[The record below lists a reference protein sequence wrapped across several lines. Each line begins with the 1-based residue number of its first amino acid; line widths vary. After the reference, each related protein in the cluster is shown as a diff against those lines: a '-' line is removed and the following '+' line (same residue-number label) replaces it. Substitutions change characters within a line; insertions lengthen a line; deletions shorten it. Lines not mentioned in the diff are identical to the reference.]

1 MKNISCQQR
10 RNPTSNEDCSEN
22 GNKTVAVYST
32 VDRNAPHVKFADEF
46 GLGESPSNQ
55 SYLLGDKIIEVAKIE
70 VDAIHPVWILSEN
83 ADFAEKAEQNN
94 IILLGLS
101 QKPYT

>member
-1 MKNISCQQR
+1 LLMK
-10 RNPTSNEDCSEN
+10 
-22 GNKTVAVYST
+22 
-32 VDRNAPHVKFADEF
+32 
-46 GLGESPSNQ
+46 GLIGESPSNQ
-55 SYLLGDKIIEVAKIE
+55 SYLLGDKIIEVAK
-70 VDAIHPVWILSEN
+70 AWSGCYSSRVWVLSEN